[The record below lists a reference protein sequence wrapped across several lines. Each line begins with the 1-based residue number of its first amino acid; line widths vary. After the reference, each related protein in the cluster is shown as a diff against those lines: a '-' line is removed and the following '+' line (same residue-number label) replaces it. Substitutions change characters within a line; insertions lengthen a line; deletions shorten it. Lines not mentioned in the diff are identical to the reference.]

1 MKRLTPR
8 NAYRGEVGQRIASE
22 RDEAGRVWCQL
33 FPLGEW
39 HRADFPGGRIELTT
53 KLLSEFIANWKR
65 EGSPA
70 LPVDYHHEEQDEA
83 SGWIEDLRISAT
95 GALEGAIKWTDDA
108 AALIKA
114 DKYRYLSPT
123 WTMAYVSRTSG
134 EKAGPWLYGAA
145 LLNDPFFHSMPRVAA
160 SSADADESTH
170 HTNQEKHH
178 MDKKRICAALGLSED
193 CGDEEVMAAIEAKCK
208 ATAAAGEEAG
218 KLTAAL
224 KSASDDTAKLMARVT
239 ELEAKDAKHAEELF
253 ERDFEAAYD
262 EALRAGRQGLPA
274 LKETLKA
281 TAKVAGL
288 GLDAAKKMMAS
299 LPTVPLTETGISG
312 KPTDSVGDAAKQ
324 FANEVAEKQKAGL
337 SYVDA
342 VRAVTLSNKALA
354 DKAFPLTLTT
364 TNPPAQG

>member
-1 MKRLTPR
+1 MKRLIPR
-8 NAYRGEVGQRIASE
+8 NAFRGEVGQRISIE
-22 RDEAGRVWCQL
+22 RDAAGRVWCQL

-39 HRADFPGGRIELTT
+39 HRADFPNGRIELTT
-53 KLLSEFIANWKR
+53 ELLTEFIANWKR
-65 EGSPA
+65 EGSPS
-70 LPVDYHHEEQDEA
+70 LPVDYHHDEQNEA
-83 SGWIEDLRISAT
+83 SGWIEDLRIGAS

-108 AALIKA
+108 ATLIKA

-170 HTNQEKHH
+170 HPNQEKH
-178 MDKKRICAALGLSED
+178 MSFLKRMAAALGLPEDTSED
-193 CGDEEVMAAIEAKCK
+193 AMVAACEEMKKAK
-208 ATAAAGEEAG
+208 ASAGEETG

-224 KSASDDTAKLMARVT
+224 KSASDDTAKLMARVA
-239 ELEAKDAKHAEELF
+239 ELETKDAKHAEELF
-253 ERDFEAAYD
+253 ERDFESAYD
-262 EALRAGRQGLPA
+262 AEFRAGRQGLPA
-274 LKETLKA
+274 LKDTLKA
-281 TAKVAGL
+281 TAKASGL
-288 GLDAAKKMMAS
+288 EVAKKWMAS
-299 LPTVPLTETGISG
+299 LPTVALVETGISG
-312 KPTDSVGDAAKQ
+312 KPTESVGDAAKQ

-342 VRAVTLSNKALA
+342 VRAVTITNKALA
-354 DKAFPLTLTT
+354 DKAFATTLT